1 LTDDFRYRP
10 EPFGAMIALNEPSAL
25 VAVDRTKAR
34 ALGIDGGEVWE
45 QTDKGLDIDRFQAPN
60 EVHLAVTARCP
71 VGCQGCYMDA
81 RPDRHHPTFEE
92 LASRLRSL
100 AGQGVFRVA
109 FGGGEALIRDDLCEL
124 ATLARELG
132 LEATMTTSGLG
143 LTAERAKSFGDFA
156 QINVSWD
163 GPGHVH
169 EQVRGVGRG
178 AREMAVR
185 AIEHLVQAD
194 VPVGINMV
202 LTRQS
207 FDSLEQGA
215 RQAAAF
221 GAQELQLLRY
231 KPAGRATL
239 EYQARRLT
247 LEQREELPGRLRS
260 IVKQGLI
267 RLRIDCSMIP
277 FFSRD
282 PESDVAAMQ
291 RWGVQGCEGGRS
303 LMTVGAKGRAS
314 PCSFWRDRD
323 DYKAKSLSEAWERDA
338 AMKGFRD
345 FAAEPSEP
353 CSTCSLRPVCRGGCR
368 VVAKHLLGSAWL
380 SDPECPRVVRYGLG
394 KP

>member
-1 LTDDFRYRP
+1 
-10 EPFGAMIALNEPSAL
+10 
-25 VAVDRTKAR
+25 
-34 ALGIDGGEVWE
+34 
-45 QTDKGLDIDRFQAPN
+45 
-60 EVHLAVTARCP
+60 
-71 VGCQGCYMDA
+71 
-81 RPDRHHPTFEE
+81 
-92 LASRLRSL
+92 
-100 AGQGVFRVA
+100 
-109 FGGGEALIRDDLCEL
+109 
-124 ATLARELG
+124 
-132 LEATMTTSGLG
+132 MTTSGLG

-202 LTRQS
+202 LTRHS

-247 LEQREELPGRLRS
+247 LSRESPGRLRS

-282 PESDVAAMQ
+282 PDGTRLRCAS
-291 RWGVQGCEGGRS
+291 GG
-303 LMTVGAKGRAS
+303 A
-314 PCSFWRDRD
+314 
-323 DYKAKSLSEAWERDA
+323 
-338 AMKGFRD
+338 
-345 FAAEPSEP
+345 
-353 CSTCSLRPVCRGGCR
+353 R
-368 VVAKHLLGSAWL
+368 V
-380 SDPECPRVVRYGLG
+380 
-394 KP
+394 